1 MALSHFLPSPPL
13 SAYIE
18 AFCFSDGDASQPPK
32 KERCLPNGQVAMV
45 VNLGHDT
52 LRVSNA
58 PTSDQLQSFHGG
70 VLHGAFSRFSV
81 IDTTT
86 LVTTMSICFKPGS
99 ACLFLPMPAAELANQ
114 VVDLSCIFG
123 TAALDLREQLQAAQ
137 TNDERVCI
145 LERFL
150 LERIAREQAPHPAVM
165 FALTSFQ
172 AEKAR
177 CSISEVTTRLG
188 LSPKRF
194 ISLFEE
200 AVGLTPKV
208 FCRVL
213 RFQEVLQRITEGQS
227 VRWADL
233 ALDSGYFDQAHFI
246 HDFQTFAGLT
256 PSAYLAQ
263 RGEHHNHV
271 PLPQ

>member
-1 MALSHFLPSPPL
+1 MALSRFLPSPPL

-18 AFCFSDGDASQPPK
+18 AFCFSDGDASLPPK
-32 KERCLPNGQVAMV
+32 MERCLPTGQVAVV

-52 LRVSNA
+52 FRVANLQHA
-58 PTSDQLQSFHGG
+58 DQFQRFHGS
-70 VLHGAFSRFSV
+70 VFTGAFSQFCV
-81 IDTTT
+81 LDTTT
-86 LVTTMSICFKPGS
+86 MVTTLSICFKPGG
-99 ACLFLPMPAAELANQ
+99 ARLFLPMPAAELANQ
-114 VVDLSCIFG
+114 VVDLSCVFG
-123 TAALDLREQLQAAQ
+123 TAAFDLREQLQAAQ
-137 TNDERVCI
+137 TNDDRVRI

-150 LERIAREQAPHPAVM
+150 LARLAWEQAPHPAVT
-165 FALTSFQ
+165 FALISFQ
-172 AEKAR
+172 GEKER
-177 CSISEVTTRLG
+177 RSISEVTTQLG

-213 RFQEVLQRITEGQS
+213 RFQEVLRQTTRGQPA
-227 VRWADL
+227 RWADL
-233 ALDSGYFDQAHFI
+233 ALDCGYFDQAHFI
-246 HDFQTFAGLT
+246 HDFQAFAGLT

-271 PLPQ
+271 PLPD